1 MSMERE
7 DIENAV
13 KSQIKVLNNVK
24 ETIDKYIGEFQ
35 EIEKELEEDS
45 YRSEGGSYEYAVKY
59 DKDLVKELSK
69 KMKENLKKLKH
80 LEKQAENVEPLVDMF
95 PRPWGVPKGPSR

>member
-1 MSMERE
+1 MERE
-7 DIENAV
+7 DIENAI
-13 KSQIKVLNNVK
+13 KSQIMVLNNVK
-24 ETIDKYIGEFQ
+24 TTIDKYIGEFQ

-45 YRSEGGSYEYAVKY
+45 YKSESGSYEYAVKY

-80 LEKQAENVEPLVDMF
+80 LEKQAESVEPLVDMF
-95 PRPWGVPKGPSR
+95 PRPWGAPKEPNK